1 MTRTKLLPVL
11 AVALV
16 VPLAACSS
24 GSSSSSPT
32 TASTAGASSGS
43 SGSSGSGSGSSGSSG
58 STQKAATSGSSTGA
72 AGAKTLDCKKVAEV
86 VPESFAEPVKSVED
100 LGGSCTIALGLG
112 DKVEVVWNRFASND
126 GSFSTVAG
134 GLTPV
139 KIVGASRAVGG
150 FDGQGAQVKALV
162 DGQGTYQLA
171 LTPDYV
177 SARSATQADVDKLA
191 TLAAAIIAKG

>member
-43 SGSSGSGSGSSGSSG
+43 SGSSGSG
-58 STQKAATSGSSTGA
+58 SGSSTGA